1 MNRWI
6 CAQKRVEVQPDA
18 DGLEAEPELLSALT
32 MLELALVDAGVQLC
46 EPESPSEILAQGDE
60 WGQTFEVGPFE
71 PAPPSEILAQ
81 GDAAEQTFEGSS
93 GSWGRRD
100 LDRREGLRE
109 RD

>member
-1 MNRWI
+1 M
-6 CAQKRVEVQPDA
+6 QPDA

-46 EPESPSEILAQGDE
+46 EPESPSEILAQGD
-60 WGQTFEVGPFE
+60 
-71 PAPPSEILAQ
+71 
-81 GDAAEQTFEGSS
+81 AAEQTFEGSS
-93 GSWGRRD
+93 GAWGRRD

>member
-1 MNRWI
+1 M
-6 CAQKRVEVQPDA
+6 QPDA
-18 DGLEAEPELLSALT
+18 DGLEAEPELLFVLT
-32 MLELALVDAGVQLC
+32 LLELALVDAEVQLC

-100 LDRREGLRE
+100 LDWREGLRE